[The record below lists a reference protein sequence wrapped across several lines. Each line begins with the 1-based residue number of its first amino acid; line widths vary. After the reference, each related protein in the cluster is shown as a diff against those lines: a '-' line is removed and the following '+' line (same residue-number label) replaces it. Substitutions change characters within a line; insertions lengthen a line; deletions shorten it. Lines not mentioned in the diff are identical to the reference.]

1 MERAKIFSAYPSRR
15 RKTALLLSLLDPF
28 PFQFRN
34 LFDQLLHQVIVIDRL
49 ANALVPSSRDT
60 NLAKLSV
67 LALDQV
73 QGFMQLAASAATIW
87 FAALTGALR
96 ERTSE
101 EPLASGQLRN
111 SGTEIALGGRKFTAI
126 EGLVH
131 LAHY

>member
-1 MERAKIFSAYPSRR
+1 M
-15 RKTALLLSLLDPF
+15 
-28 PFQFRN
+28 
-34 LFDQLLHQVIVIDRL
+34 IVIDRL

-73 QGFMQLAASAATIW
+73 QGFMQLAAGAATIW

-111 SGTEIALGGRKFTAI
+111 SGTEITLGGRESTAI